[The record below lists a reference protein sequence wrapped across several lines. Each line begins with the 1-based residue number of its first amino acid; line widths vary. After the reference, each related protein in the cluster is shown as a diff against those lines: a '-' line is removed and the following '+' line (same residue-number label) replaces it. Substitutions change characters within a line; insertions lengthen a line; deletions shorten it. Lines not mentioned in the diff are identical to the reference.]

1 MPGNYRSSMSS
12 HSDIF
17 MKADEQKINFGKRTS
32 DRGGVWTLF
41 LGIAFGSIVSDLSDM
56 GCMSPLYATP
66 PMSPGSDTN
75 VPNFDEPFVTPTAI
89 FTTAHAIEH
98 NDHFAR
104 DTHMRIIL
112 GNSKENSN
120 AQK

>member
-1 MPGNYRSSMSS
+1 
-12 HSDIF
+12 
-17 MKADEQKINFGKRTS
+17 MKSDEQKINFGNKRNENFES
-32 DRGGVWTLF
+32 DILKIQFKASYST
-41 LGIAFGSIVSDLSDM
+41 IDLSDM

-75 VPNFDEPFVTPTAI
+75 GPTFDDHFETPSAI
-89 FTTAHAIEH
+89 FASAHALEH

-112 GNSKENSN
+112 GNNKEPLNP
-120 AQK
+120 QK